1 MFKKKRP
8 GIDSKLIVGL
18 GALVTTMGKLIGGR
32 VGSGIAGFGLAHI
45 FLGTLAKYRF
55 R

>member
-1 MFKKKRP
+1 MFVKKRP
-8 GIDSKLIVGL
+8 TVNSKLLMGL
-18 GALVTTMGKLIGGR
+18 GAFVTTAGKFIGGK

>member
-1 MFKKKRP
+1 MFRKKRMP
-8 GIDSKLIVGL
+8 VNSKLIMGL
-18 GALVTTMGKLIGGR
+18 GALVTTVGKLVGGK

>member
-1 MFKKKRP
+1 MFKKKRSNV
-8 GIDSKLIVGL
+8 DSKLIVGL
-18 GALVTTMGKLIGGR
+18 GALVTTIGKVVGGKI
-32 VGSGIAGFGLAHI
+32 GSGITGFGLAHI